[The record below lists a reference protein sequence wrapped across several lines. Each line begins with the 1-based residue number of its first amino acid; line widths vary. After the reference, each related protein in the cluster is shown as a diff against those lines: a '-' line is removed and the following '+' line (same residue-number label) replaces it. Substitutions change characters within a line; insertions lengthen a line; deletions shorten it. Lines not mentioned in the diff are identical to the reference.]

1 MSDLLK
7 QIADL
12 IEKGKIDIDSKYPPD
27 LLGKKGAYELTREAL
42 DSGIK
47 PERILNEG
55 MMVGMSRIGI
65 KFRDG
70 KIFIPDVLIAAKAMK
85 ASMELLK
92 PHFLSGEVKHKGSI
106 ILGTVSGDLH
116 DIGKNLVSMVV
127 QGGGWNVIDL
137 GVDVDADKFT
147 AAVKEHDAAAIGL
160 SALLTSTMQNM
171 KSIVE
176 SVRSTNKDIK
186 FIIGGA
192 PVTSKFADE
201 IGADAYFAE
210 PQGALDYLNKCCVKI

>member
-12 IEKGKIDIDSKYPPD
+12 IERGKIDSSSKYPPD
-27 LLGKKGAYELTREAL
+27 LLGQKGAFEITKEAL
-42 DSGIK
+42 DSGIS
-47 PERILNEG
+47 PEQILNEG
-55 MMVGMSRIGI
+55 MMIGMNRIGV

-106 ILGTVSGDLH
+106 ILGTVAGDLH

-137 GVDVDADKFT
+137 GVDVDADKFA
-147 AAVKEHDAAAIGL
+147 AAVKEHDVSAVGL

-171 KSIVE
+171 KSIVD
-176 SVRSTNKDIK
+176 SVKDYKKEIK
-186 FIIGGA
+186 IIIGGA
-192 PVTSKFADE
+192 PVTAKFASE
-201 IGADAYFAE
+201 IGADAYFAD
-210 PQGALDYLNKCCVKI
+210 PQGALDYLNSSCV